1 VTRVA
6 VIGAGAM
13 GRHHGRV
20 YREIPDVELVGVA
33 DTRIE
38 AATTVAALYGSHP
51 YSDYRIML
59 RDAKP
64 EAVSV
69 VVPTNLHCEVTQAA
83 LEAGCHVLVEKPI
96 ASTFDEAESMML
108 AARKAGRV
116 LAVGHIER
124 FNPAVIE
131 LKRRLDDGQLGR
143 AFQINARRLGPFPV
157 RVRDVGVVI
166 DLATHDL
173 DIMRYLTGS
182 EPVRLYAETKREI
195 HTSNED
201 LLMGLIRF
209 DNGIVGVL
217 EINWL
222 TPTKI
227 RELTVTGERGMFR
240 VDYLTQDLYFYENA
254 DASGTSWDALS
265 MLRGVSEG
273 AMTRFQV
280 ARIEPLYAQLAAFLQ
295 AAAGEPTGIVEGVD
309 GIAALRLA
317 HALIES
323 SVRAM
328 PVDLIE
334 A

>member
-1 VTRVA
+1 MTRVA

-13 GRHHGRV
+13 GRNHGRV
-20 YREIPDVELVGVA
+20 YRELPDAELVGVA

-38 AATTVAALYGSHP
+38 AATIVAALYGSRP
-51 YSDYRIML
+51 YDDYRTML

-64 EAVSV
+64 DAVSV
-69 VVPTNLHCEVTQAA
+69 VVPTNLHSEVTHAA

-96 ASTFDEAESMML
+96 ASTFEEAESMVI
-108 AARKAGRV
+108 AARQAGRV

-131 LKRRLDDGQLGR
+131 LKRRLGDGQLGR

-201 LLMGLIRF
+201 LLTGLIRF
-209 DNGIVGVL
+209 DNGVVGVL

-254 DASGTSWDALS
+254 DAAGTSWDALS

-280 ARIEPLYAQLAAFLQ
+280 ARIEPLYAELAAFLR
-295 AAAGEPTGIVEGVD
+295 AAAGEPAAIVEGVD

-328 PVDLIE
+328 PVELVK